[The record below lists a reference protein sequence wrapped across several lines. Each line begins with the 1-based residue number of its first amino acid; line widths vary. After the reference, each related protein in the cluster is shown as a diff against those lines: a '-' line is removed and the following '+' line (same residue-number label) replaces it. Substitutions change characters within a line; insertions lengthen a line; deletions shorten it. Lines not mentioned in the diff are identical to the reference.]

1 MYDKIMMVIDMVNI
15 FEKYK
20 AKYIDYIKEKNN
32 VKIAYLFGSFA
43 DGTYNEN
50 SDIDIAIIYKSDI
63 DDYDHAGESIEISKI
78 FGDVDVDYIKL
89 DKANIF
95 LQFEILSKGLLIYC
109 DDDEYLEQ
117 YMKKVQEQY
126 IEMNYHKKNYINYII
141 NTCDLEGE

>member
-32 VKIAYLFGSFA
+32 IKIAYLFGSFA

-50 SDIDIAIIYKSDI
+50 SDIDIAVIYKSDI

-78 FGDVDVDYIKL
+78 FG
-89 DKANIF
+89 F
-95 LQFEILSKGLLIYC
+95 LR
-109 DDDEYLEQ
+109 
-117 YMKKVQEQY
+117 
-126 IEMNYHKKNYINYII
+126 
-141 NTCDLEGE
+141 